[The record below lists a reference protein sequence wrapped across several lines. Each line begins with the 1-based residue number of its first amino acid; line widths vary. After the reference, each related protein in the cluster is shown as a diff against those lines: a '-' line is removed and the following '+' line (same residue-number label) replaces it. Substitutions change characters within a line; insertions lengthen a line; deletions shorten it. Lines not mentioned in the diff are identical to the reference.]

1 MASCVGKLAS
11 VAVRAKLDSGAE
23 AANWIEPALVTKLRL
38 RKRKI
43 LEKERRIYTNRLFT
57 SSKGYS
63 PEEMVSVK
71 VYFQDWNFAIDITCC
86 VFPELA
92 NPVGMPQEEIII
104 GDVDCNKYMLLKY
117 AEKRLEPIQKLPP
130 IPESLTIEDEMQDLD
145 EVDPDRLHSG
155 KFIHFRQITTDKTKS
170 TTVSHWDDSQIGD
183 MFPLGSAHRKDL
195 EKILAKYDGDTLA
208 ESLRGKKLKVEPFN
222 IGLKEGATFEGVPGR
237 RYSEKHSEVLKE
249 WVDTMLNEG
258 IIEPC
263 PTTTTSPA
271 LVVPQEGKY
280 RVTSDVTQ
288 LNKVMKT
295 LQGNI
300 PAIDGIVRW
309 YARKKNIKAY

>member
-1 MASCVGKLAS
+1 
-11 VAVRAKLDSGAE
+11 
-23 AANWIEPALVTKLRL
+23 
-38 RKRKI
+38 
-43 LEKERRIYTNRLFT
+43 
-57 SSKGYS
+57 
-63 PEEMVSVK
+63 
-71 VYFQDWNFAIDITCC
+71 
-86 VFPELA
+86 
-92 NPVGMPQEEIII
+92 
-104 GDVDCNKYMLLKY
+104 
-117 AEKRLEPIQKLPP
+117 
-130 IPESLTIEDEMQDLD
+130 MQDLD

-155 KFIHFRQITTDKTKS
+155 KLIHFRQITTDKTKS

-208 ESLRGKKLKVEPFN
+208 ESLRGKKLKVEAFN

-249 WVDTMLNEG
+249 WVDTMSNEG

-309 YARKKNIKAY
+309 YARKKYKGVLDLLRAYFQCPASRDLRDLFAISTPHGNFRFTERLPMGQRDISVYFNNVIRMIFPLH